1 MIPITLKYAWKK
13 VQKALC
19 NIMEKEFISLFEVV
33 FERLAETSIT
43 DVSQTLQDHFKPK
56 MINYLSKDLYKV
68 LVEGYIKIEATNP
81 DNDSKSNLSTSIE
94 HKQSNKSII
103 LKNPNNSESKLKK
116 SDKKQKFQQ
125 HISEKIISIII
136 TKYESVFKNNI
147 CKIIVY
153 SIY

>member
-68 LVEGYIKIEATNP
+68 LVEGYIKIEATNV
-81 DNDSKSNLSTSIE
+81 NSFLNLIFIFLE
-94 HKQSNKSII
+94 
-103 LKNPNNSESKLKK
+103 
-116 SDKKQKFQQ
+116 F
-125 HISEKIISIII
+125 
-136 TKYESVFKNNI
+136 
-147 CKIIVY
+147 
-153 SIY
+153 

>member
-1 MIPITLKYAWKK
+1 MKWK
-13 VQKALC
+13 
-19 NIMEKEFISLFEVV
+19 
-33 FERLAETSIT
+33 
-43 DVSQTLQDHFKPK
+43 
-56 MINYLSKDLYKV
+56 
-68 LVEGYIKIEATNP
+68 P

-125 HISEKIISIII
+125 HISEKIILIII

-153 SIY
+153 NIY